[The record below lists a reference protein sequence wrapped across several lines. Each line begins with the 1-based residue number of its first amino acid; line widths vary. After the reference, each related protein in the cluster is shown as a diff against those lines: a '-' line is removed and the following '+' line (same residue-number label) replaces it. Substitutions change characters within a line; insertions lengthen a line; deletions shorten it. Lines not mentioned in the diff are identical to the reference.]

1 MKTKLFL
8 TVCSLCLFSGI
19 AAAQFQGKVYLK
31 DGSVIQGTVTR
42 QPNGSAAVSS
52 PGGRFYIFRA
62 DEISGILQAPQ
73 TKEKQRQPKEKQQ
86 QTGKRSFD
94 EIRNAIE
101 AEFGVGYG
109 NRIGSNGNSWLNLSF
124 LAYNYRFGAHFSAG
138 GRIDFDENFT
148 TDRWL
153 VPLLLNFK
161 GYLGPA
167 DRSQL
172 FLSLDGG
179 YSAGLTKEE
188 GETAYGGWTVTPAA
202 GIAVRLG
209 NHSALHL
216 SIGYRLQWL
225 PEYIYIGGYSKSPFR
240 SGAVMV
246 RMAIAVYSPR

>member
-1 MKTKLFL
+1 MKTKFFL
-8 TVCSLCLFSGI
+8 IVCSLCLFSGI

-86 QTGKRSFD
+86 QTGNRSFP
-94 EIRNAIE
+94 EIRNVRE

-124 LAYNYRFGAHFSAG
+124 MAYNYRFGTHFSIG

-148 TDRWL
+148 TDRWFMPM
-153 VPLLLNFK
+153 VVNMK
-161 GYLGPA
+161 CYLGPSN
-167 DRSQL
+167 RSQL

-179 YSAGLTKEE
+179 YSFGITKDE
-188 GETAYGGWTVTPAA
+188 GEPPYGGWTVTPAA

-209 NHSALHL
+209 YYTGLHL

-225 PEYIYIGGYSKSPFR
+225 PEYIHTGGYSEAPFR

-246 RMAIAVYSPR
+246 RMAFALYLPY